1 MGGGGRSSRWGRTRM
16 KVTVVGEPTTGV
28 MGIDRVDHTSVV
40 RVYLPGAVVT
50 GPVDPGERTVA
61 GLMPP

>member
-1 MGGGGRSSRWGRTRM
+1 M